1 MFIHT
6 HVRYFIFLFFQFKL
20 GWGFL
25 QVQIWG
31 AGVVKICTEKHVHVY
46 IYIQYNGFVL
56 FWFQSGWGFYCTQ
69 IWGYVAGGDKI
80 CSCEFFILNILR
92 NMVGRQKYKIQKCMI
107 NPNDLIRII
116 REQICNLSFIL
127 YLPSITGCG
136 LLGNNQM
143 SDLEKVVSMCLPAI
157 IPQSPLLCQCLT
169 LTTFQISEQDQ

>member
-107 NPNDLIRII
+107 NPNDLIIQKFRANFKYRNVWLILMI
-116 REQICNLSFIL
+116 YEFKNWNCKTNYNHDKISQIFWDNNVGHYGKMNLDF
-127 YLPSITGCG
+127 
-136 LLGNNQM
+136 
-143 SDLEKVVSMCLPAI
+143 
-157 IPQSPLLCQCLT
+157 
-169 LTTFQISEQDQ
+169 